1 MSSFFGRRRKADPE
15 PTPAPATP
23 EHPPL
28 DESSV
33 VLAGT
38 ARDREGAV
46 AEAGALL
53 VASGAVTEAYVE
65 AMAERERSVSTYMG
79 NGLALPHGTA
89 TSAHAVQRVGLSF
102 VRYDEPLDWD
112 GQPVQFVVG
121 LAGSGTAHLGL
132 IERLAG
138 VFTDDALVERL
149 RTATTPAD
157 VVAVL
162 GTTGTAG

>member
-1 MSSFFGRRRKADPE
+1 MSSLFGRRRKTHPE
-15 PTPAPATP
+15 PTPAPAAP

-33 VLAGT
+33 VLTGT

-53 VASGAVTEAYVE
+53 VASGSVTGAYVE

-89 TSAHAVQRVGLSF
+89 ASGQAVNRVGLSF

-112 GQPVQFVVG
+112 GQSVRFVVG
-121 LAGSGTAHLGL
+121 LAGSGTEHLGL

-162 GTTGTAG
+162 GTTA